1 MNTVANDVDFAAA
14 TEHRG
19 AIATDRLRY
28 AWLALGTL
36 LSMFAVGGRWDL
48 PFAAWLYAI
57 FLLRFSRTSTRFSA
71 IGGVWLASLIAAFFW
86 AWQLDVPMQTST
98 VAGSIFFATVLTV
111 PYALDRLLVARAT
124 IVGALVLFPAARTAC
139 EYAMGAFSPLGAAYG
154 LSAVTQSDNL
164 PLLQVISVTGPYA
177 IGFLFAWLAT
187 TVNCIW
193 QQPGLSRRNVR
204 VAFSYAVVVVVVTVG
219 GGIRLAFFPP
229 TADYVRVAAIAPSIP
244 NAARVT
250 SDPAIDEEFLANSR
264 VAARAGAKIVTWSEN
279 AVVLASADAEPAF
292 IARAADVA
300 RSERIYLNVAD
311 NLPRVHDETH
321 LIDPNGRVAWSYRKA
336 RPIPGL
342 EVYAPGEGAVPVVDT
357 PHGRLANVICYDAD
371 FPGVT
376 RAAADILLV
385 PGGDWPAIG
394 AVHTLKMARLRA
406 IEHGYSLI
414 RSDVNGLSAAFDHQ
428 GRVLATQDTTTVGQH
443 VMFAD
448 VPTRGVATIYRSI
461 GDAFAWLCVVVCV
474 VVAGTRRRRAK
485 IEASVQT

>member
-1 MNTVANDVDFAAA
+1 MNTLAADVDRAASTVGPSA
-14 TEHRG
+14 V
-19 AIATDRLRY
+19 ATDRWRY
-28 AWLALGTL
+28 AWLALGTG

-57 FLLRFSRTSTRFSA
+57 FLLRFARRGTHFSA
-71 IGGVWLASLIAAFFW
+71 LGGVWLASLVAAFFW
-86 AWQLDVPMQTST
+86 AWQLDVPMQAST
-98 VAGSIFFATVLTV
+98 VVGSLFFGTVFTL
-111 PYALDRLLVARAT
+111 PYALDRLFAARST
-124 IVGALVLFPAARTAC
+124 IVGALILFPAARAAC

-164 PLLQVISVTGPYA
+164 ALLQSISVTGPYA
-177 IGFLFAWLAT
+177 IGFLIAWLAT
-187 TVNCIW
+187 TANWIW
-193 QQPGLSRRNVR
+193 QQPGVSRRNLR
-204 VAFSYAVVVVVVTVG
+204 VAFVYVAVVVVVTVG

-229 TADYVRVAAIAPSIP
+229 TADYVRVAAIASSIP
-244 NAARVT
+244 NAARAA
-250 SDPAIDEEFLANSR
+250 SDPTIDEEFLANSR
-264 VAARAGAKIVTWSEN
+264 VAARAGAKIVVWSEN
-279 AVVLASADAEPAF
+279 AVVLASADAEAAL

-311 NLPRVHDETH
+311 NLPNVHDETH
-321 LIDPNGRVAWSYRKA
+321 LIDPDGRIAWSYRKA

-342 EVYAPGEGAVPVVDT
+342 EVYARGDGTVPVVDT

-371 FPGVT
+371 FPAVT

-406 IEHGYSLI
+406 IEQGYALV

-428 GRVLATQDTTTVGQH
+428 GRVLAMQDTTTVGQH

-448 VPTRGVATIYRSI
+448 VPTRGVATIYRWI
-461 GDAFAWLCVVVCV
+461 GDAFAWLCIVVVI
-474 VVAGTRRRRAK
+474 VAGVRRRRV
-485 IEASVQT
+485 EAEPI